1 MQNNN
6 DFSTFFILSLL
17 ALGIVSFMPN
27 MGFCEPLNGKKETYK
42 IIWTTDCGNNRPSS
56 YSGLCKKKIPLI
68 VENGI
73 LPIDEAWQVVED
85 LNKNPQ
91 FFESLTPTPTPTN
104 NWESKLKNYFLKG
117 K

>member
-1 MQNNN
+1 MQNSN

-17 ALGIVSFMPN
+17 AIGIVSFMPN
-27 MGFCEPLNGKKETYK
+27 MGFCEPLNGKETYK
-42 IIWTTDCGNNRPSS
+42 IIWTTDCGDNRPSS
-56 YSGLCKKKIPLI
+56 YSGLCQKQVPVI

-73 LPIDEAWQVVED
+73 LPVDEAWQVVED
-85 LNKNPQ
+85 INKNPQ
-91 FFESLTPTPTPTN
+91 IFESLTPTLTPTN